1 MTRRL
6 QLADSAARPAA
17 TRSVGARTARGSQS
31 PASDAG
37 VAHGAAD
44 GADGAAPDFSA
55 APDVAGAAG
64 DISASGDHAPTV
76 RGDGPRGV
84 EHDGSRDGGRHRVRE
99 RSRNGSTA
107 LDADHRRL
115 APVVGTGPSGLLDD
129 ANRAIIEALQ
139 RDGRL
144 AYGTIAE
151 EVGLS
156 EAAVRRRVQRLR
168 EAGVMQ
174 IVAVTD
180 PLQLGFHRQAMV
192 GVRVEGDVRTVAE
205 RLSSLDEVDYVVM
218 CAGSFDLLVE
228 VVCEDDDALFHLLND
243 SFRSIPGVRG
253 TESFVYLKLAKQTYS
268 WGTR

>member
-1 MTRRL
+1 MT
-6 QLADSAARPAA
+6 
-17 TRSVGARTARGSQS
+17 
-31 PASDAG
+31 
-37 VAHGAAD
+37 
-44 GADGAAPDFSA
+44 GADDVADVEGTADVADVEGTA
-55 APDVAGAAG
+55 DVADVAGAAG
-64 DISASGDHAPTV
+64 DAALRSL
-76 RGDGPRGV
+76 
-84 EHDGSRDGGRHRVRE
+84 GGR
-99 RSRNGSTA
+99 RSRPGRPGHPVRTGHAGHGSGQGA
-107 LDADHRRL
+107 EPDQRHRL
-115 APVVGTGPSGLLDD
+115 TSVAGTGPSGLLDD

-144 AYGTIAE
+144 AYGSIAE

-192 GVRVEGDVRTVAE
+192 GVRVEGDVRQVAE
-205 RLSSLDEVDYVVM
+205 SLAALDEVDYIVM